1 MRISDILRSSLSSLL
16 RRRLRSVL
24 TMLGVVLGTAAIV
37 VTLSLGEGAT
47 RAQMTALQQA
57 TNLKLIQCYPNYSGD
72 SQTQQ
77 VDDNTLSRI
86 RAIDHVDAVTP
97 CAYISGQPSYY
108 LRTGKYET
116 NAQLMAVYPEDFIKI
131 AGLDKGTGFTGS
143 TSKCEFIMSPIAM
156 VDFRNP
162 KKDNGEWIDVYSYL
176 ENGEEIP
183 LPNIDWLNARFDL
196 DFIWYDYPEDGGEPI
211 ERSSSFKADMVGILK
226 ADMSSNF
233 SWGCYVSTDWF
244 KKMQRSNRNLFK
256 DLDMELQYET
266 VYVLADDVDNVVEIT
281 KQISEMGLQC
291 SSPMEYVNQFKEQI
305 QTTQTFLGFIG
316 AISMLVAALS
326 IANTMMMS
334 IYERT
339 REIGVMKV
347 LGLSLNNIRLLFLTE
362 AAYIGLFG
370 GALGLAA
377 SFGVSYCVNNVP
389 QVQAV
394 LSSVMN
400 GGSWLT
406 GMGDVSVI
414 TPTLALTTWA
424 GVILVSILS
433 GIMPAQRAMKL
444 SALAA
449 IRNE

>member
-57 TNLKLIQCYPNYSGD
+57 TNLKLIQCYRNYSD
-72 SQTQQ
+72 DAAQAVT
-77 VDDNTLSRI
+77 DNTLSQI
-86 RAIDHVDAVTP
+86 RAIDHVEAVTP
-97 CAYISGQPSYY
+97 CAYVNGMPSYY
-108 LRTGKYET
+108 LKTGKYET
-116 NAQLMAVYPEDFIKI
+116 YAQLMAVYPEDFIKI
-131 AGLDKGTGFTGS
+131 AGLQEGTGFTGS

-156 VDFRNP
+156 VEFRNP
-162 KKDNGEWIDVYSYL
+162 KKDDGEWVDVYSYL

-183 LPNIDWLNARFDL
+183 LPDIDWLNAKFDL
-196 DFIWYDYPEDGGEPI
+196 DFVWYDYPEDGGDPI
-211 ERSSSFKADMVGILK
+211 ENRNTYKADMVGILK

-233 SWGCYVSTDWF
+233 SWGCYVSTEWF
-244 KKMQRSNRNLFK
+244 QKMQRSNRKLFK
-256 DLDMELQYET
+256 DLDIQLDYDT

-281 KQISEMGLQC
+281 RQISEMGLNC
-291 SSPMEYVNQFKEQI
+291 YSPMEYVNQFKEQI

-370 GALGLAA
+370 GAMGLAA
-377 SFGVSYCVNNVP
+377 SFGISYCVNNVP
-389 QVQAV
+389 QVQAI

-414 TPTLALTTWA
+414 TPSLALTTWA
-424 GVILVSILS
+424 GVIAVSILS

>member
-1 MRISDILRSSLSSLL
+1 M
-16 RRRLRSVL
+16 
-24 TMLGVVLGTAAIV
+24 
-37 VTLSLGEGAT
+37 
-47 RAQMTALQQA
+47 
-57 TNLKLIQCYPNYSGD
+57 
-72 SQTQQ
+72 
-77 VDDNTLSRI
+77 
-86 RAIDHVDAVTP
+86 
-97 CAYISGQPSYY
+97 
-108 LRTGKYET
+108 
-116 NAQLMAVYPEDFIKI
+116 
-131 AGLDKGTGFTGS
+131 
-143 TSKCEFIMSPIAM
+143 
-156 VDFRNP
+156 
-162 KKDNGEWIDVYSYL
+162 
-176 ENGEEIP
+176 
-183 LPNIDWLNARFDL
+183 
-196 DFIWYDYPEDGGEPI
+196 
-211 ERSSSFKADMVGILK
+211 
-226 ADMSSNF
+226 
-233 SWGCYVSTDWF
+233 
-244 KKMQRSNRNLFK
+244 
-256 DLDMELQYET
+256 
-266 VYVLADDVDNVVEIT
+266 
-281 KQISEMGLQC
+281 
-291 SSPMEYVNQFKEQI
+291 
-305 QTTQTFLGFIG
+305 
-316 AISMLVAALS
+316 VAALS

-377 SFGVSYCVNNVP
+377 SFGISYCVNNVP